1 MAFPF
6 VFVASLFLAV
16 GSESKNLI
24 RVPMNQISYPEKH
37 RKMFKPNSV
46 ADNPV

>member
-16 GSESKNLI
+16 GSEGKGLT

-37 RKMFKPNSV
+37 RKMFKPNNV